1 MTLSAQPHGDPV
13 RSKGVWIWA
22 PLIILG
28 VLLSAESAVLGI
40 AGVSNMWTLLTSL
53 VAAVIA
59 LGGTLREQRL
69 ALTRAP
75 RQHRFWV
82 GVFMLIAL
90 AAPAVSALA
99 APSEAVATKNI
110 VGLSGGCT
118 SYFVYGQNRW
128 APYGAAIRA
137 APNREARQL
146 GAVAGNK
153 LVYVNGWVQTE
164 SAQPSN
170 YPPWNS
176 NIWFH
181 LSDNSGWISYP
192 GTRAIPT
199 PQDPSG
205 QDSNGGTP
213 APTPAACEG
222 ATR

>member
-1 MTLSAQPHGDPV
+1 MWKS
-13 RSKGVWIWA
+13 
-22 PLIILG
+22 LIIFG
-28 VLLSAESAVLGI
+28 LLLTVEVAALAL
-40 AGVSNMWTLLTSL
+40 AGVSNMWTSLTSL
-53 VAAVIA
+53 VAALIGLGVTIREQGLAVRRAAPPHRLWIGVIMVIA
-59 LGGTLREQRL
+59 LSAPGL
-69 ALTRAP
+69 A
-75 RQHRFWV
+75 
-82 GVFMLIAL
+82 AL
-90 AAPAVSALA
+90 AT
-99 APSEAVATKNI
+99 PSTESGVKNI
-110 VGLSGGCT
+110 VGLSGGCV
-118 SYFVYGQNRW
+118 SYYVYGQNRW

-181 LSDNSGWISYP
+181 LTDNSGWISYP
-192 GTRAIPT
+192 GTRAVPT